1 LKTTDEV
8 PVAQP
13 YRRIPPNQ
21 LKEVQDHIRGLLE
34 QKVIVESHSA
44 YAAPVVVC
52 RKKDNSIRLCVDY
65 RKLNAKT
72 IGDAYPLPRIQ
83 ESFDAL
89 VGAQYFSTLDLASGY
104 YQIAIAPEDRHET
117 AFATPMGLFEYT
129 RMPMGLMSAPATFQ
143 RLMQTTMSEFMFS
156 FLLVY
161 LDDLLVYSTT
171 FEEHL
176 EHLDRLLGRIVQT
189 GLKLKMKK
197 CQFLRREVKYLGHT
211 ISAEGVSCDQDK
223 VEVIKNWPKLNADVR
238 RFLGFATYFRRFICG
253 FAKIAGPLHELVT
266 QALKDSKK
274 KTVDITR
281 LWTERHQTAF
291 DTLKAA
297 LSSAPV
303 LAFADFTLPFILE
316 TDASNDGLGAILSQ
330 EQDGRKRVIA
340 YASRRLRPT
349 EQNDMN
355 YSSMKLEF
363 LAMKWAIT
371 EKFRDYLL
379 GATFV
384 VLTDNNPLVH
394 FQTAKLGAVEQR
406 WAAQLSQFQFTVQ
419 YRPGATNPADTL
431 SRMPQD
437 SSEIPPDVH
446 VAQVHEVVCTCEEQT
461 QQDTPSVLP
470 QLTNRQLSDMQKA
483 DPVLQSF
490 VEAWPKR
497 PPPSASRQSRTL
509 LRQHNKLIV
518 KEGLLYRRVT
528 DSVHGE
534 LHQLLLPAVLKADV
548 LRMLH
553 NDMGHQGLDRTLS
566 LLKQRVYWPG
576 MSPEVKDYIEQCE
589 RCVHN
594 TKPHVHLPSGHLLA
608 SRPLEVIEIDFTKL
622 EVASDGREDVL
633 VITDVFTKFTQAIP
647 TRNQEAG

>member
-1 LKTTDEV
+1 MLERKRRLPVLLGMNVLGQFSDNVSVIPTCLQAVIREAHVDKRTSVKGLARVATDTFVPALSMATVRVTSTPDKRLLYASPVQKPLPQGLILVPTLVDEDPTQRYVRIANLSSVDCILSRRTVVATLHAVDGVDSQNVEFTVEVNEMVVSIGNVSAEKEAPVVNKTATESSSTDCPTSTPKIQCPDFDGTASQKQKLQELLNKHAAGFIQDPTDLGYSEVVQHRLKTTDEV

-104 YQIAIAPEDRHET
+104 YQIAIAPEDRHKT

-223 VEVIKNWPKLNADVR
+223 VEVIKNWPKLNTATDVR
-238 RFLGFATYFRRFICG
+238 RFLGFASYFRRFICG

-340 YASRRLRPT
+340 YASHRLRPT
-349 EQNDMN
+349 AE
-355 YSSMKLEF
+355 
-363 LAMKWAIT
+363 
-371 EKFRDYLL
+371 
-379 GATFV
+379 
-384 VLTDNNPLVH
+384 
-394 FQTAKLGAVEQR
+394 
-406 WAAQLSQFQFTVQ
+406 
-419 YRPGATNPADTL
+419 
-431 SRMPQD
+431 
-437 SSEIPPDVH
+437 
-446 VAQVHEVVCTCEEQT
+446 
-461 QQDTPSVLP
+461 
-470 QLTNRQLSDMQKA
+470 
-483 DPVLQSF
+483 
-490 VEAWPKR
+490 
-497 PPPSASRQSRTL
+497 
-509 LRQHNKLIV
+509 
-518 KEGLLYRRVT
+518 
-528 DSVHGE
+528 
-534 LHQLLLPAVLKADV
+534 
-548 LRMLH
+548 
-553 NDMGHQGLDRTLS
+553 
-566 LLKQRVYWPG
+566 
-576 MSPEVKDYIEQCE
+576 
-589 RCVHN
+589 
-594 TKPHVHLPSGHLLA
+594 
-608 SRPLEVIEIDFTKL
+608 
-622 EVASDGREDVL
+622 
-633 VITDVFTKFTQAIP
+633 
-647 TRNQEAG
+647 